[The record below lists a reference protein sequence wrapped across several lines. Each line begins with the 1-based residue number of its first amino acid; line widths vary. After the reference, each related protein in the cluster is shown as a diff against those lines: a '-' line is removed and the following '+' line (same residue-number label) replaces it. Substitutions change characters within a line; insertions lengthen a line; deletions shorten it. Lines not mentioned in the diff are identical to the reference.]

1 MLSVRLIIN
10 LSHFTSNA
18 REVLTLKSTNKD
30 RLLVGSSIVSG
41 VMSTVILGLTIYHNA
56 RVQNKLDEIRK
67 DS

>member
-1 MLSVRLIIN
+1 M
-10 LSHFTSNA
+10 
-18 REVLTLKSTNKD
+18 KSTNKD